1 MATQE
6 ELEARYKALLVDA
19 SDPKYCDKWHL
30 VYASIFEMLLNLQAQ
45 IAALKVE
52 TQVAKNWACQASQDA
67 IFPPRL

>member
-30 VYASIFEMLLNLQAQ
+30 
-45 IAALKVE
+45 ALKEPTV
-52 TQVAKNWACQASQDA
+52 SA
-67 IFPPRL
+67 IPTLGAATGTTPYPENT